1 MNLFEKIVSAHG
13 ADISG
18 KEVELSMKID
28 NTLTQD
34 STGTLAYLQYD
45 SMGLGKVKT
54 ELSLSFVDHNTLQ
67 TGFENADDHVFLRS
81 AADKFGIR
89 FSRPGNGICH
99 QVFLERFSKPGN
111 TLIGSDS
118 HTPTAGAMGMVAI
131 GAGGLDVAVA
141 MAGMPYYFAR
151 PKICLVKLSGELS
164 PWVAGKDVILELL
177 RLLTVKG
184 GVGWVMEYGGEGVKS
199 LSIPQRATITNM
211 GAELGATTSIFPSDE
226 LTLDFLRR
234 QGREK
239 DYRALAADV
248 DAQYDKVV
256 EINLSALQPMI
267 ACPHSPDNVCPVS
280 EVVGRKVDQVLIGS
294 CTNSSYEDLMMVAA
308 ILRGKKI
315 HQDVSLGI
323 APGSRQV
330 LTMLARNGALADIV
344 AAGARILEAACGP
357 CIGMGQS
364 PPNAGV
370 SLRTFNRNFPGRTG
384 TTTAEAYLCSPEIA
398 AFSAL
403 QGTIADPRKMG
414 EMPKIPLPVTFE
426 GDDGM
431 IVLPPADNVSNELQ
445 IGPNIKRLAKF
456 EPLPKDLTGEVLL
469 KAGDNI
475 STDGIM
481 PSHAKLLPFRSNI
494 PYLAEHCLEPVDAEF
509 STRAKKAGGGII
521 VGGENWGQGS
531 SREHAAIVPRF
542 LGVTAVIVK
551 SFARIHRA
559 NLINMGIVPL
569 TFIDAG
575 DYEKI
580 AQGDKLVISEIAAA
594 VRDGIEVVEAIV
606 NGNMSIKLSM
616 ELTLRQQEMLLA
628 GGLLNQATQIK

>member
-1 MNLFEKIVSAHG
+1 MNLFEKIASAHG
-13 ADISG
+13 ADIFG
-18 KEVELSMKID
+18 DDTELSIKID

-151 PKICLVKLSGELS
+151 PKVCLVKLSGRLS
-164 PWVAGKDVILELL
+164 PWTTGKDVILELL

-184 GVGWVMEYGGEGVKS
+184 GVGWVMEYGGEGVKN

-226 LTLDFLRR
+226 VTLDFLRR
-234 QGREK
+234 QGREV
-239 DYRALAADV
+239 DYQLVKADA
-248 DAQYDKVV
+248 DADYDKIV
-256 EINLSALQPMI
+256 EINLSTLQPLI
-267 ACPHSPDNVCPVS
+267 ACPHSPDNVCLVS
-280 EVVGRKVDQVLIGS
+280 EVAGKKVDQVLIGS

-330 LTMLARNGALADIV
+330 LAMLARNGALADIV

-364 PPNAGV
+364 PPNEGV

-384 TTTAEAYLCSPEIA
+384 TKSAEAYLCSPEIA

-403 QGTIADPRKMG
+403 QGVIADPREMG
-414 EMPKIPLPVTFE
+414 VMPQIPLPEFFE

-431 IVLPPADNVSNELQ
+431 IVLPPSDNSEKDLQ

-456 EPLPKDLTGEVLL
+456 QPLPQDLNGKVLL

-494 PYLAEHCLEPVDAEF
+494 PYLAEHCLEPVDPEF
-509 STRAKKAGGGII
+509 PARAKKAGGGII
-521 VGGENWGQGS
+521 IGGENWGQGS
-531 SREHAAIVPRF
+531 SREHAAIVPKF
-542 LGVTAVIVK
+542 LGVSAVIVK

-559 NLINMGIVPL
+559 NLLNMGIVPL
-569 TFIDAG
+569 TFIDTHDYDKIKLG
-575 DYEKI
+575 D
-580 AQGDKLVISEIAAA
+580 DLVIKDLATA
-594 VRDGIEVVEAIV
+594 VQEGIDVIEAKI
-606 NGNMSIKLSM
+606 NGEQVIKLSM
-616 ELTLRQQEMLLA
+616 ELTPRQQTMLLA
-628 GGLLNQATQIK
+628 GGLLNQATQT